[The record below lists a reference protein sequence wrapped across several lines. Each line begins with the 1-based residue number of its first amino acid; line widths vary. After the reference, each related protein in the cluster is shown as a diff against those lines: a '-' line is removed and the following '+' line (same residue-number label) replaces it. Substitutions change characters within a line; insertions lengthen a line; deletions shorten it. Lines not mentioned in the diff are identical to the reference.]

1 MTARS
6 GARLLVDQLLV
17 QGVDRVFCVPGTSY
31 LPVLDALRDTSLIRL
46 VVNRHESGSAFMA
59 GAYARLSGQPGV
71 AFVSRAPGAANA
83 VIGVHTAFHDSTP
96 LVLFVGQMATAFAG
110 REAFQEVDC
119 ARLFGPI
126 SKGVAQIDR
135 ADRIPELVAHAFQ
148 LAVSGRPGPVVLA
161 VPEDVLAQG
170 TEAADAACHEPLQA
184 APSDTQV
191 AALRRLLGRAQRPIV
206 IVGGSGWTQ
215 AACDNLKRWAEANGL
230 PVACA
235 FRRQD
240 LFDNRHPNFCGELGA
255 SVNPALAQRV
265 QSADLVIAI
274 GARLDEA
281 TTAAYTLLE
290 APRPQQ
296 ALVHVHQGIEELGR
310 VYQATLPICSG
321 MPQFASRLAMMTP
334 IEAPPW
340 RGALTAAR
348 TDYEAW
354 QQRPAVCVRG
364 ARGVDLWDVV
374 QELTRALPSDAILA
388 HGPGAHAAW
397 LHRFYRYVAL
407 GSQLAPAADSL
418 GYGVPAGIA
427 AKMVAPERTVVAVTG
442 DGDFL
447 ATAHELATAVL
458 HRVGLPIIVFNNGMF
473 GTVRM
478 QQERQFPG
486 RAYGTDLANPD
497 FARLAE
503 SFGVHGSVV
512 ATSDGFAEALAE
524 ALAYTRA
531 QHLPAVIEL
540 RCDPDVITPE
550 ATLSAVC
557 ATARL
562 RG

>member
-17 QGVDRVFCVPGTSY
+17 QGVDRVFCVPGTTT
-31 LPVLDALRDTSLIRL
+31 LPVLDALRDTPSIRL

-59 GAYARLSGQPGV
+59 DAYARLTGQPGV
-71 AFVSRAPGAANA
+71 ALVSRAPGAANA
-83 VIGVHTAFHDSTP
+83 VTGVHTAFHDSTP
-96 LVLFVGQMATAFAG
+96 LVLFVGQVATAFVG
-110 REAFQEVDC
+110 REALQEVDC
-119 ARLFGPI
+119 GRLFGGI
-126 SKGVAQIDR
+126 SKAVVQIDR

-161 VPEDVLAQG
+161 VPEDVLAQVS
-170 TEAADAACHEPLQA
+170 EAADAACHEPLQA

-191 AALRRLLGRAQRPIV
+191 AALRRLLGQAQRPIV
-206 IVGGSGWTQ
+206 IVGGSGWTP
-215 AACDNLKRWAEANGL
+215 AASDNLRRWAEANSL

-240 LFDNRHPNFCGELGA
+240 LFDNRHPNYCGELGVG
-255 SVNPALAQRV
+255 VNPALAQRV
-265 QSADLVIAI
+265 RNADLVIAI

-281 TTAAYTLLE
+281 TTAGYTLLKV
-290 APRPQQ
+290 PRPQQ

-310 VYQATLPICSG
+310 VYQAALPICSG

-340 RGALTAAR
+340 RGALAAAR
-348 TDYEAW
+348 ADYDAW
-354 QQRPAVCVRG
+354 QQRPAVSAQS
-364 ARGVDLWDVV
+364 ARGVDLWQVV
-374 QELTRALPSDAILA
+374 RELAQALPDDAILS
-388 HGPGAHAAW
+388 HGPGAHATW
-397 LHRFYRYVAL
+397 LHRFYCHATL
-407 GSQLAPAADSL
+407 GSQLAPSADSP

-458 HRVGLPIIVFNNGMF
+458 YRVGLLIIVVNNGMF
-473 GTVRM
+473 GAVRM

-486 RAYGTDLANPD
+486 RGYGTDLANPD

-512 ATSDGFAEALAE
+512 AATEGFGEALGR
-524 ALAYTRA
+524 ALAYTQAR
-531 QHLPAVIEL
+531 HLPALIEL
-540 RCDPDVITPE
+540 RCDPDAITPE
-550 ATLSAVC
+550 ATLSAVR

>member
-1 MTARS
+1 MTART

-17 QGVDRVFCVPGTSY
+17 HGVDRVFCVPGRST
-31 LPVLDALRDTSLIRL
+31 LPVLDALRDTPSIRL

-59 GAYARLSGQPGV
+59 DAYARLTGQPGV
-71 AFVSRAPGAANA
+71 AFVNRAAGAANA
-83 VIGVHTAFHDSTP
+83 VIGVHTACHDSTP
-96 LVLFVGQMATAFAG
+96 LVLFVAQGASAFAG

-119 ARLFGPI
+119 ARLFAPI
-126 SKGVAQIDR
+126 SKGVAQVDR

-161 VPEDVLAQG
+161 VPEDVLAQVS
-170 TEAADAACHEPLQA
+170 EAADAACHEPLQA

-191 AALRRLLGRAQRPIV
+191 AALRRLLGQAQRPIV

-215 AACDNLKRWAEANGL
+215 AACDNLRRWAEANGL

-235 FRRQD
+235 YRRQD
-240 LFDNRHPNFCGELGA
+240 LFDNRHPNYCGELGVGA
-255 SVNPALAQRV
+255 NPALAQRV
-265 QSADLVIAI
+265 RSADLVIAV

-281 TTAAYTLLE
+281 TTDGYTLLE
-290 APRPQQ
+290 APRSRQV
-296 ALVHVHQGIEELGR
+296 LVHVHPGIEELGR
-310 VYQATLPICSG
+310 VYQAALPICSG

-334 IEAPPW
+334 IESPPW
-340 RGALTAAR
+340 RDALTAAR
-348 TDYEAW
+348 ADYDAW
-354 QQRPAVCVRG
+354 QQRPAVGAQG
-364 ARGVDLWDVV
+364 ARGIDPWRVM
-374 QELTRALPSDAILA
+374 QELARALPPDAILA

-397 LHRFYRYVAL
+397 LHRFYRQASL
-407 GSQLAPAADSL
+407 GSQLAPAADSP

-427 AKMVAPERTVVAVTG
+427 AKMVAPERAVVAVAG

-458 HRVGLPIIVFNNGMF
+458 HRVGLLILVFNNGML

-478 QQERQFPG
+478 QQERLFPG

-512 ATSDGFAEALAE
+512 ATSDGFAEALAQ

-550 ATLSAVC
+550 ATLSAVR